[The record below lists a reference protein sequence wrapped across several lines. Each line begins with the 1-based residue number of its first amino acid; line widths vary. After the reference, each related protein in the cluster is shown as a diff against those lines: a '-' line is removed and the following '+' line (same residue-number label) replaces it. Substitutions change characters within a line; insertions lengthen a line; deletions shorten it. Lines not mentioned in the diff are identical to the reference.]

1 MIMKRQQR
9 VMFVDDEEG
18 VRQSWDRLLTE
29 RGFKV
34 STAEDGAGAKL
45 RLEEEPADV
54 VVADL
59 RMPRVDGLQLLEWIK
74 REQPDT
80 RFILVTGYG
89 SDVVERR
96 ARELGAYGYLNKPVD
111 PEMLS
116 QVITLALQ
124 LDLRTGE
131 VTGRAVPADV
141 AAIRPVDVAPAT
153 ARKETPTEV
162 AFPVPAPEIPVA
174 APAPA
179 PARRSRLLGALEVVG
194 GLIMAPLMGLAFVLF
209 LPLIGFGGLF
219 WVIGEAIWKR
229 AGASGA

>member
-1 MIMKRQQR
+1 MIMQRQQR

-29 RGFKV
+29 RGFRV
-34 STAEDGAGAKL
+34 STAEDGAGAQL

-59 RMPRVDGLQLLEWIK
+59 RMPRVDGLQLLEWLK

-89 SDVVERR
+89 SDAVEKR
-96 ARELGAYGYLNKPVD
+96 ARELGAYGYLHKPVD

-124 LDLRTGE
+124 VDLRTGE
-131 VTGRAVPADV
+131 VTGRAVPADSLV
-141 AAIRPVDVAPAT
+141 RPVEAVPAT
-153 ARKETPTEV
+153 APKEAPTEV
-162 AFPVPAPEIPVA
+162 AFTAPVEELPAA
-174 APAPA
+174 A
-179 PARRSRLLGALEVVG
+179 PARRSRLRGVLEVVG

-219 WVIGEAIWKR
+219 WVVGEAIWKR
-229 AGASGA
+229 AGATGA

>member
-1 MIMKRQQR
+1 MIMQRQQR
-9 VMFVDDEEG
+9 VMFVDDEAG
-18 VRQSWDRLLTE
+18 VRESWDRLLTE
-29 RGFKV
+29 RGFRV
-34 STAEDGAGAKL
+34 STAEDGAGAKV

-59 RMPRVDGLQLLEWIK
+59 RMPRVDGLELLEWIK
-74 REQPDT
+74 REQPET

-89 SDVVERR
+89 SDAVEKR

-124 LDLRTGE
+124 VDLRTGE
-131 VTGRAVPADV
+131 VTGRAVPAEPSV
-141 AAIRPVDVAPAT
+141 VNRPSGQAPAT
-153 ARKETPTEV
+153 ARKAAPTEV
-162 AFPVPAPEIPVA
+162 AFPVSASEVSVA
-174 APAPA
+174 APA
-179 PARRSRLLGALEVVG
+179 RRGRLRGALEVVG
-194 GLIMAPLMGLAFVLF
+194 GLVMAPLMGLAFVLF